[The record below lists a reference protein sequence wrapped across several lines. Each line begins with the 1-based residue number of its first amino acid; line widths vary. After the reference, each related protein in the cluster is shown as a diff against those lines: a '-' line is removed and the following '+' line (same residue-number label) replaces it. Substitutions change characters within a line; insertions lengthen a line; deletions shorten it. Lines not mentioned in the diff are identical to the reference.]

1 MQMIICHS
9 RKSFAWTKNSEI
21 NGLMPWTR
29 NFKTCSNPELLN
41 VPVGIKHSNKARKI
55 VPMTWA
61 FQKTRHPSGEVCHF
75 KACMCIHR
83 DLQHGSYTNTET
95 FASVVEWATIR
106 MLFLL
111 SIIEG
116 WSTASIDFKNAF
128 AQATLP
134 KPIYLELLPGYVQA
148 NPGAKDKVMK
158 IKKSL
163 CGDFHTKNMW
173 CRMLHKSLIEDVGFT
188 CSEMDPC
195 PFIKNFCIVVPY
207 TDNAIVFSKD
217 NTKIEHVLQQFNDLR
232 YDFLHD
238 KAFSLHL
245 GSQLQHLSN
254 GCIKLSQLHLKFS
267 AINIMGLSDIT
278 HVQSQLH
285 LRCSS
290 MQILSHLTK
299 VLIIDQLWAFCS
311 TLGTTLILHVLM
323 QTTHALIVA

>member
-1 MQMIICHS
+1 MQLWIGNTWVMMQCVDIIIICSRISMMWKHANWWIQTDYILSVWPPNSMQMIICHS

-134 KPIYLELLPGYVQA
+134 KPIYLELPPGYVQA
-148 NPGAKDKVMK
+148 NPGAKDKIMK

-163 CGDFHTKNMW
+163 CSDCCVTNLWHH
-173 CRMLHKSLIEDVGFT
+173 MLRKSLIKDMGFT
-188 CSEMDPC
+188 CSKMDPC
-195 PFIKNFCIVVPY
+195 FFAKNICIIVLCM
-207 TDNAIVFSKD
+207 DDAIIFSKH
-217 NTKIEHVLQQFNDLR
+217 NAEIKRVLQQFHDLN
-232 YDFLHD
+232 YDFLRD
-238 KAFSLHL
+238 KTFS
-245 GSQLQHLSN
+245 
-254 GCIKLSQLHLKFS
+254 
-267 AINIMGLSDIT
+267 
-278 HVQSQLH
+278 
-285 LRCSS
+285 
-290 MQILSHLTK
+290 
-299 VLIIDQLWAFCS
+299 
-311 TLGTTLILHVLM
+311 
-323 QTTHALIVA
+323 